1 MDYPPPPWR
10 LRGAA
15 LCVLRLVKMERAR
28 PFVPPGL
35 RLLPVLP
42 GRTLGI
48 LYFAAYGPGSD
59 LEYNELIVAPCL
71 VRRGLNSGFWVS
83 HIYVDHPG
91 SQAGGRE
98 IWGLPKELARFHWQ
112 VGEQALQVEARQGET
127 GLASLGGPF
136 PWWGPALPLALPA
149 VSRLGG
155 KNLGFWGLARARL
168 GLSSGRLAVPAASPL
183 SALGFAGPCRVFYL
197 DDLRF
202 TARPPHRL
210 FPS

>member
-1 MDYPPPPWR
+1 MNYPRPPWR

-15 LCVLRLVKMERAR
+15 LFALRLVDLELAR

-42 GRTLGI
+42 GKILGL

-59 LEYNELIVAPCL
+59 LEYSELIVAPCL
-71 VRRGLNSGFWVS
+71 VRRSLNSGFWVS

-112 VGEQALQVEARQGET
+112 VGEQALRVEARRGEV
-127 GLASLGGPF
+127 GLASLGGPL

-149 VSRLGG
+149 ISRLDGRA
-155 KNLGFWGLARARL
+155 LGFWGLALARL
-168 GLSSGRLAVPAASPL
+168 GFSSGRIEIPGESPL
-183 SALGFAGPCRVFYL
+183 AALGLAGPCRVFYL

-210 FPS
+210 FPF